1 MNAKTD
7 FMSSNPQSSNEAQ
20 SNQSGSLMT
29 LHFVDNIE
37 IAFSE
42 FTFSST
48 MFTDHIPSN
57 YEWAIQSLLEAC
69 TNNKTPMK

>member
-1 MNAKTD
+1 
-7 FMSSNPQSSNEAQ
+7 MSSNSQTTQDTQ
-20 SNQSGSLMT
+20 SNQGSSFMT
-29 LHFVDNIE
+29 LHFVDSIE

-48 MFTDHIPSN
+48 MFTDHMPNN

-69 TNNKTPMK
+69 TTNK

>member
-1 MNAKTD
+1 
-7 FMSSNPQSSNEAQ
+7 
-20 SNQSGSLMT
+20 MT
-29 LHFVDNIE
+29 LHFVENIE

-48 MFTDHIPSN
+48 MFTDHMPNN

-69 TNNKTPMK
+69 TN

>member
-1 MNAKTD
+1 
-7 FMSSNPQSSNEAQ
+7 MSSNAKKSNDHQ
-20 SNQSGSLMT
+20 YKVGGSLMT
-29 LHFVDNIE
+29 LHFVENIE

-48 MFTDHIPSN
+48 MFTDHMPNN

-69 TNNKTPMK
+69 TNKK